1 MLNDLLQ
8 RADRALA
15 ENKTL
20 VEELQKSVRR
30 ARELD
35 DNLQY
40 LHWLRIE
47 DERRQRV
54 CTELKVRPRLP
65 ISRDVCSYRRCW

>member
-47 DERRQRV
+47 DERRQSEGLHR
-54 CTELKVRPRLP
+54 TQGPAASPHLA
-65 ISRDVCSYRRCW
+65 